1 MKSLAARLVA
11 GAAVFLTLIL
21 PSCAASPPQPAS
33 SSGLTGRVTYDGE
46 PLSGALV
53 TVYGSLPDY
62 RSGEE
67 AAAFGPTPS
76 SGDFSFA
83 LPPGRYY
90 VTAAGKSPVDGRA
103 LSSFYGNN
111 LVSVV
116 PGRTV
121 PLRLALA
128 LLPPPPRY
136 VDDREEAGAGLAGIV
151 AYGGVPLEG
160 AAVMLYLDDDRDF
173 KGIAYAVSPPTDR
186 EGRFALFGLLDT
198 EYYVVVRKRAG
209 GRLAGPLA
217 PGDYYAFY
225 PHNPLRLEQG
235 RRAEITVEVIA
246 KAAEGEVGA
255 FLSTTRIEGR
265 IVDQDGRPLAGLYAF
280 VYPDR
285 IMSHAKPLAISAPTG
300 SDGRF
305 TISLEKGGTFYLG
318 ARERY
323 GMNPQPGE
331 YYGKFTGSANHSI
344 EIRNGR
350 VREGVTI
357 VVDRILE

>member
-1 MKSLAARLVA
+1 MKSLALRLVA
-11 GAAVFLTLIL
+11 GSAAFLTFIL
-21 PSCAASPPQPAS
+21 SSCAGPPLGLAPP
-33 SSGLTGRVTYDGE
+33 SGPTGRVTYGGE
-46 PLSGALV
+46 PLTGAFV
-53 TVYGSLPDY
+53 TVYASLANY

-67 AAAFGPTPS
+67 AATFGPTPA
-76 SGDFSFA
+76 SGDFTFA

-90 VTAAGKSPVDGRA
+90 VTAAGRSPVDGRA
-103 LSSFYGNN
+103 LFCFYGNN
-111 LVSVV
+111 PVSVA
-116 PGRTV
+116 PGRTA

-136 VDDREEAGAGLAGIV
+136 IDDREEAGAGLAGTV
-151 AYGGVPLEG
+151 NHGGIPLEG
-160 AAVMLYLDDDRDF
+160 ATVMLYLDDDRDF
-173 KGIAYAVSPPTDR
+173 KGIAYAVSPPTDK

-217 PGDYYAFY
+217 PGDYYGFY
-225 PHNPLRLEQG
+225 PHNPLRLERG
-235 RRAEITVEVIA
+235 RNAEIAIEVIA
-246 KAAEGEVGA
+246 KAEEAKGGA
-255 FLSTTRIEGR
+255 LLSTTRIEGR
-265 IVDQDGRPLAGLYAF
+265 IVDQDGRPLPGLYAF

-300 SDGRF
+300 PEGRF

-323 GMNPQPGE
+323 GINPQPGE
-331 YYGKFTGSANHSI
+331 YYGKYTGSADHSI
-344 EIRNGR
+344 EIEGGR
-350 VREGVTI
+350 VRKGATI